1 MEKEKLFVPSRRSF
15 LKEAAAGAA
24 SLVISGAMVST
35 EAAAQQTA
43 TPALA
48 DETSASASV
57 SAEATLTTDR
67 PGADFM
73 LDIVKTL
80 GFEYV
85 CANPGDSFRGLHE
98 SVINYGNNVS
108 PEFITCCHEESSV
121 AMAHGYAKIAGK
133 PLLVFAHGTVGL
145 QHAAMAIYNA
155 FCDNVPVYIY
165 VGNILDA
172 TMRVPG
178 GEWNHSVQD
187 AAAMVRE
194 FVKWDDTPAS
204 LQHFAESSVRAYS
217 IAMTPPTKPVLLV
230 ADAGLQENPVKK
242 DAHLHI
248 PKLTIPSAPQG
259 DASAINELA
268 KLLVDAENPLIV
280 VDRAVRSQLG
290 VDNLVELAE
299 TLQAAVI
306 DEYGRM
312 NFPSR
317 HALYQTTRRKQLIPE
332 ADVILGLEVADLWGT
347 VNSFKDQLHR
357 TSRLLTKPGAKLIS
371 ITADNLYMK
380 SNYQNIQRYAEIDI
394 NIAADAEAAV
404 PSLTEAVKRNLNG
417 DRKRVLQQRG
427 AQLAI
432 ARQGELDKS
441 KSEATYGW
449 NTSPISIARLTAE
462 VWEQMQGEDW
472 SLVSDSYHLSWWPQ
486 RLWAFEKNY
495 QFIGG
500 PGGGGQGY
508 GAPAAVG
515 AALANRR
522 HGRLSVSIQTDGD
535 LLYAN
540 GILWTAAHHRIPL
553 LIVMYNNRAY
563 QSEVLHVERM
573 ALRHNR
579 GIERAHIGTVLN
591 DPNVNFAQIAKG
603 MGLYGDGPIEDPKDL
618 APALKRA
625 IAVVKRGE
633 PALIDVVCQPR

>member
-1 MEKEKLFVPSRRSF
+1 MP
-15 LKEAAAGAA
+15 A
-24 SLVISGAMVST
+24 T
-35 EAAAQQTA
+35 E
-43 TPALA
+43 P
-48 DETSASASV
+48 EV
-57 SAEATLTTDR
+57 SANADVFTTDR

-73 LDIVKTL
+73 IDIVKSL

-98 SVINYGNNVS
+98 SVINYGNNVN
-108 PEFITCCHEESSV
+108 PEFLTCCHEESSV
-121 AMAHGYAKIAGK
+121 AMAHGYAKIEGK

-155 FCDNVPVYIY
+155 YCDSVPVYIY

-172 TMRVPG
+172 TMRIPG

-217 IAMTPPTKPVLLV
+217 IAMTPPMKPVLLV
-230 ADAGLQENPVKK
+230 ADAGLQENPVRK
-242 DAHLHI
+242 DAHLHV
-248 PKLTIPSAPQG
+248 PKLSIPTPPQG
-259 DASAINELA
+259 DAGAISEVA
-268 KLLVDAENPLIV
+268 RLLVGAENPVIV
-280 VDRAVRSQLG
+280 VDRAVRTQAG
-290 VDNLVELAE
+290 VDNLVALAE
-299 TLQAAVI
+299 TLQIPVI

-312 NFPSR
+312 NFPTR
-317 HALYQTTRRKQLIPE
+317 HTLYQTTRRKQLISE
-332 ADVILGLEVADLWGT
+332 ADVILGLEVPNFWGT

-371 ITADNLYMK
+371 ITADDLYIK
-380 SNYQNIQRYAEIDI
+380 SNYQDFQRYAEVDL
-394 NIAADAEAAV
+394 NMAADAETVV
-404 PSLTEAVKRNLNG
+404 PVLTEEVKRRLTG
-417 DRKRVLQQRG
+417 DRKRVVQERG
-427 AQLAI
+427 KGLEK
-432 ARQGELDKS
+432 ARQEELDKS
-441 KSEATYGW
+441 RADATYGW
-449 NTSPISIARLTAE
+449 NASPITIARLSAE
-462 VWEQMQGEDW
+462 VWAQMSGEDW

-486 RLWAFEKNY
+486 RLWKFEKQY

-508 GAPAAVG
+508 GAPAAIG
-515 AALANRR
+515 AALANRK

-535 LLYAN
+535 LMYAN
-540 GILWTAAHHRIPL
+540 GVLWTAAHHRIPL

-579 GIERAHIGTVLN
+579 GIDRAHIGTLIN
-591 DPNVNFAQIAKG
+591 DPNIDFAQVARG
-603 MGLYGDGPIEDPKDL
+603 MGLYGDGPITNPKDL

-633 PALIDVVCQPR
+633 PALIDVITQPR

>member
-1 MEKEKLFVPSRRSF
+1 MP
-15 LKEAAAGAA
+15 A
-24 SLVISGAMVST
+24 T
-35 EAAAQQTA
+35 E
-43 TPALA
+43 P
-48 DETSASASV
+48 EV
-57 SAEATLTTDR
+57 SANADVFTTDR

-73 LDIVKTL
+73 IDIVKSL

-98 SVINYGNNVS
+98 SVINYGNNVN
-108 PEFITCCHEESSV
+108 PEFLTCCHEESSV
-121 AMAHGYAKIAGK
+121 AMAHGYAKIEGK

-155 FCDNVPVYIY
+155 YCDSVPVYIY

-172 TMRVPG
+172 TMRIPG

-217 IAMTPPTKPVLLV
+217 IAMTPPMKPVLLV
-230 ADAGLQENPVKK
+230 ADAGLQENPVRK
-242 DAHLHI
+242 DAHLHV
-248 PKLTIPSAPQG
+248 PKLSIPTPPQG
-259 DASAINELA
+259 DAGAISEVA
-268 KLLVDAENPLIV
+268 RLLVGAENPVIV
-280 VDRAVRSQLG
+280 VDRAVRTQAG
-290 VDNLVELAE
+290 VDNLVALAE
-299 TLQAAVI
+299 TLQIPVI

-312 NFPSR
+312 NFPTR
-317 HALYQTTRRKQLIPE
+317 HTLYQTTRRKQLISE
-332 ADVILGLEVADLWGT
+332 ADVILGLEVPNFWGT

-371 ITADNLYMK
+371 ITVDDLYIK
-380 SNYQNIQRYAEIDI
+380 SNYQDFQRYAEVDL
-394 NIAADAEAAV
+394 NMAADAETVV
-404 PSLTEAVKRNLNG
+404 PVLTEEVKRRLTG
-417 DRKRVLQQRG
+417 DRKRVVQERG
-427 AQLAI
+427 KGLEK
-432 ARQGELDKS
+432 ARQEELDKS
-441 KSEATYGW
+441 RADATYGW
-449 NTSPISIARLTAE
+449 NASPITIARLSAE
-462 VWEQMQGEDW
+462 VWAQMSGEDW

-486 RLWAFEKNY
+486 RLWKFEKQY

-508 GAPAAVG
+508 GAPAAIG
-515 AALANRR
+515 AALANRK

-535 LLYAN
+535 LMYAN
-540 GILWTAAHHRIPL
+540 GVLWTAAHHRIPL

-579 GIERAHIGTVLN
+579 GIDRAHIGTLIN
-591 DPNVNFAQIAKG
+591 DPNIDFAQVARG
-603 MGLYGDGPIEDPKDL
+603 MGLYGDGPITNPKDL

-633 PALIDVVCQPR
+633 PALIDVITQPR

>member
-1 MEKEKLFVPSRRSF
+1 MDKDRIFSTSRRAF
-15 LKEAAAGAA
+15 LKDAVAGATTLA
-24 SLVISGAMVST
+24 VGAGSM
-35 EAAAQQTA
+35 AAQSPSPSKEPS
-43 TPALA
+43 PAVA
-48 DETSASASV
+48 EPSASV
-57 SAEATLTTDR
+57 DEVFTTDR
-67 PGADFM
+67 PGSDFM
-73 LDIVKTL
+73 IDIVKSL

-108 PEFITCCHEESSV
+108 PELITCCHEESSV
-121 AMAHGYAKIAGK
+121 AMAHGYAKIEGK
-133 PLLVFAHGTVGL
+133 PMLVFAHGTVGL

-155 FCDNVPVYIY
+155 YCDNVPVYIY

-194 FVKWDDTPAS
+194 FVKWDDTPVS

-217 IAMTPPTKPVLLV
+217 IAMTPPMKPVLIV
-230 ADAGLQENPVKK
+230 ADAGLQENPVRK

-248 PKLTIPSAPQG
+248 PRLSTPSPPQG
-259 DASAINELA
+259 DSGAIAEAA
-268 KLLVDAENPLIV
+268 KLLVGAENPVIV
-280 VDRAVRSQLG
+280 VDRTARSQMG
-290 VDNLVELAE
+290 VENLVALAE
-299 TLQAAVI
+299 ALQAPVV

-312 NFPSR
+312 NFPTR
-317 HALYQTTRRKQLIPE
+317 HALYQTTRRKQLIAE
-332 ADVILGLEVADLWGT
+332 GDVILALEVADLWGT

-357 TSRLLTKPGAKLIS
+357 SSKLLTKPGARLIS
-371 ITADNLYMK
+371 ITADDLYMK
-380 SNYQNIQRYAEIDI
+380 SNYQNIQRYTEADI
-394 NIAADAEAAV
+394 NIAADAETAV
-404 PSLTEAVKRNLNG
+404 PSLTEAIQRQTTSS
-417 DRKRVLQQRG
+417 RKQAFAERG
-427 AQLAI
+427 SRLAS
-432 ARQGELDKS
+432 AHQSELDRS
-441 KSEATYGW
+441 RSDATYAW
-449 NTSPISIARLTAE
+449 NASPISIARLAAE
-462 VWEQMQGEDW
+462 VWAQMQGEDW

-486 RLWAFEKNY
+486 RLWAFEKHY

-508 GAPAAVG
+508 GAPAAIG
-515 AALANRR
+515 AALANRK

-535 LLYAN
+535 LMYAN
-540 GILWTAAHHRIPL
+540 GVLWTAAHHRIPL

-579 GIERAHIGTVLN
+579 GIDRAHIGTLIT
-591 DPNVNFAQIAKG
+591 DPNVDFAQLARG
-603 MGLYGDGPIEDPKDL
+603 MGLYGDGPITDPKDL
-618 APALKRA
+618 GPALKRA

-633 PALIDVVCQPR
+633 PALVDVITQPR